1 MYQSRIN
8 PITKFPQEGYVIY
21 SQKTLKLGTSALDS
35 INVKR
40 MVLDVKRVVVDAA
53 LKTVWEQNV
62 ENTRNNFVSVTTSL
76 MGTIQVKQGIE
87 RFKVICNDTNNTRND
102 AEENRLNGRI
112 EFVPTRAVEFI
123 AINFIVTRS
132 GVEFV

>member
-1 MYQSRIN
+1 MI
-8 PITKFPQEGYVIY
+8 F

-40 MVLDVKRVVVDAA
+40 MVLEVKRLVVEASMK
-53 LKTVWEQNV
+53 LIWEQM
-62 ENTRNNFVSVTTSL
+62 TTDLRDKFVATSNSL
-76 MGTIQVKQGIE
+76 LSTVQLKQGIE
-87 RFKVICNDTNNTRND
+87 KFKVICNDSNNTAND
-102 AEENRLNGRI
+102 INDNKMNGRI